1 MLGFDPDSPPKRVP
15 SSILI
20 SEELLNKDSAVAEV
34 ESGYISGFVPVV
46 EVIVGYGSGHS
57 VIIHPDALGS
67 VRFEA
72 GDTCWDYF
80 DLILD

>member
-1 MLGFDPDSPPKRVP
+1 MLGLDPDSPPKRVP
-15 SSILI
+15 ASIVI
-20 SEELLNKDSAVAEV
+20 SGELLNKDCAVGEV
-34 ESGYISGFVPVV
+34 EPGYISGFLLAV
-46 EVIVGYGSGHS
+46 EVIVCNSSGHS

-72 GDTCWDYF
+72 GDACWDYF